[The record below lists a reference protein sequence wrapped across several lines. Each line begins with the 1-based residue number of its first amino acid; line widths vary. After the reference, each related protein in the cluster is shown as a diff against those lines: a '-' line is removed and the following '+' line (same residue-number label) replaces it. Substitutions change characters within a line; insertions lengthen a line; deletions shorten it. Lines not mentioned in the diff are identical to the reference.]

1 MNPLFTALMG
11 QQPNTNQDMNMM
23 MGQLRSD
30 PAGMLR
36 NAGFNVPEGMA
47 NDPRATVMHLMQ
59 TGQINSP
66 MMQRI
71 QPMLNSLMG
80 RR

>member
-11 QQPNTNQDMNMM
+11 QHPNTNQDMNMM